1 LGQKSL
7 YLFILPSTNKSL
19 HETDRPRVN
28 LWNLN
33 CAIRLPFFHLCRLRS
48 LSVVKLLIGELK
60 EMTAGDEQYDA
71 KYTVLSENVR
81 YHIQE
86 EESGLFPKLEGKLDA
101 EELGAQME
109 TRKQELQRQLH
120 KPARGAKSKNSHSK
134 AEGTTNGCKE
144 GAKKSNRGAT
154 IDSCAS

>member
-71 KYTVLSENVR
+71 KYTVLSENVK

-86 EESGLFPKLEGKLDA
+86 EESGLFPSLKANLMRKNLGRKWKLVNRNFNDSFTNLR
-101 EELGAQME
+101 GAPNQKTR
-109 TRKQELQRQLH
+109 TRKRKGRQT
-120 KPARGAKSKNSHSK
+120 A
-134 AEGTTNGCKE
+134 
-144 GAKKSNRGAT
+144 AKKARRKAT
-154 IDSCAS
+154 GGRR